1 MNIITRQEAIQK
13 GLKTYFTG
21 KPCKNGHI
29 SERMICCICIMC
41 HQESGKKYRS
51 NNKEKIKQYFKQNGK
66 KYYST
71 EKRRKKYIDNVELEL
86 FHHAKHRAKTKRLE
100 FNLTKEDIIIPNTCP
115 IFGVPLN
122 FENKNNVPTLDRID
136 SNKGY
141 IKGNIQVIS
150 FKANRLKNNGSIEE
164 FKKIINY
171 METHQKIGLKNG

>member
-29 SERMICCICIMC
+29 SERMICCICVMC

-71 EKRRKKYIDNVELEL
+71 EKRRTKYQKNIQMEL
-86 FHHAKHRAKTKRLE
+86 FHHAKNRSKLKNLE
-100 FNLTKEDIIIPNTCP
+100 FNITKEDIIIPEKCP
-115 IFGVPLN
+115 VFGTTIN
-122 FENKNNVPTLDRID
+122 FMYKDNVPTLDRID

-150 FKANRLKNNGSIEE
+150 FKANRLKNNATIEE
-164 FKKIINY
+164 LKNILNY
-171 METHQKIGLKNG
+171 MESNKIGLKK